1 MTSIYRDIAAVLTH
15 RTGNATTYIQHHLTN
30 LCLGSCSPA
39 THQPV
44 GFFAVQIDT
53 VFFALLPILIVV
65 ILSLWLSK
73 RLTSDTP
80 GAFQNFVETTV
91 EFVAGQVDDALPVH
105 NPMIGPI
112 ALAAFVWI
120 LLMNTMDL
128 IPVDL
133 IPTIARLFGIPDV
146 RVVPT
151 TDLNTTFA
159 AALTVFA
166 LVMFY
171 NLKIKGFFGYL
182 KSFLFHPFG
191 KFLVPVNIVM
201 TIIEE
206 VAKPLSLA
214 LRLFGNMFAGELVF
228 LLIALIGGT
237 ATVGWGLA
245 FWLPLQ
251 AGLDVVWLLFHLL
264 VVTLQAFIF
273 MVLTIVYLAMAHTG
287 VEGHSVSDTSHG

>member
-1 MTSIYRDIAAVLTH
+1 MYQRIAAALTH
-15 RTGNATTYIQHHLTN
+15 PTGNATSYIQHHLTN
-30 LCLGSCSPA
+30 LCLGNCSPVS
-39 THQPV
+39 HQPI

-53 VFFALLPILIVV
+53 IFFALLPIAIVV
-65 ILSLWLSK
+65 ILSLWISK
-73 RLTSDTP
+73 RLNSDTP
-80 GAFQNFVETTV
+80 GAFQNLVEALV
-91 EFVAGQVDDALPVH
+91 EFVSGQVDDALPVH

-120 LLMNTMDL
+120 LMMNTMDL

-133 IPTIARLFGIPDV
+133 IPTIARLFGIPDI

-166 LVMFY
+166 LVLFY
-171 NLKIKGFFGYL
+171 NLKIKGIWGYI

-201 TIIEE
+201 TVIEE

-245 FWLPLQ
+245 FWLPVQ

-287 VEGHSVSDTSHG
+287 VEKHSVSDTSHA